1 MPTGALG
8 ESGLRT
14 ISSSMQMELSLC
26 PLFQGNTGCQK
37 NQIKQWSFRTVEE
50 IEGWMAGD
58 DSFMAHWK

>member
-26 PLFQGNTGCQK
+26 PLFQGMIPAVK
-37 NQIKQWSFRTVEE
+37 NQINQWSFRTVEE